1 MEELYV
7 VLIGW
12 IMAMTVELSVVALLV
27 WRVNKTKE

>member
-1 MEELYV
+1 MQELYV

-12 IMAMTVELSVVALLV
+12 SMAMTVELSVGALIV